1 MNLAQVKE
9 HIIYVLDEYMDVK
22 AKLLYFAMFFKEE
35 NERFYFDPVEY
46 QALSGADSLQQ
57 LNYLLYVLSEEHGLI
72 DIFLDD
78 DKERHIQFKHI

>member
-1 MNLAQVKE
+1 MSLAQVKD
-9 HIIYVLDEYMDVK
+9 HVISILDEYMDVK

-57 LNYLLYVLSEEHGLI
+57 LDYLLYVLSEDYGLI

-78 DKERHIQFKHI
+78 DKERHIQFRHI

>member
-1 MNLAQVKE
+1 MNLAQVKD
-9 HIIYVLDEYMDVK
+9 HIISILDEYMDVK

-57 LNYLLYVLSEEHGLI
+57 LDYLLYVLSEDYGLI

-78 DKERHIQFKHI
+78 DNNQHIQFRHI